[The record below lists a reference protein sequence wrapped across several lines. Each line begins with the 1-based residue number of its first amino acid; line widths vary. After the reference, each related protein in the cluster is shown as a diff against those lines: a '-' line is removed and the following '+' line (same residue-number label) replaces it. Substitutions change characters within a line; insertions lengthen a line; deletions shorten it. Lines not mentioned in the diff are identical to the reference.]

1 MDMDRNPYLKL
12 MKIDNKTLTKMKY
25 MLNKDDVWVSKNQVR
40 VHTRKKK
47 KHGDAKEEQEAS
59 SDDEIEVMSSTW
71 NSGMKNR
78 LIHYKR

>member
-47 KHGDAKEEQEAS
+47 KA
-59 SDDEIEVMSSTW
+59 W
-71 NSGMKNR
+71 
-78 LIHYKR
+78 

>member
-47 KHGDAKEEQEAS
+47 S
-59 SDDEIEVMSSTW
+59 MVMRKKS
-71 NSGMKNR
+71 NR
-78 LIHYKR
+78 LVVMMKLKFQPLAKVMIFKDL